1 MRLLAAAFCLL
12 ALPAAAGEFRAVGEN
27 AAVLYDAPSRQAT
40 PLFVAT
46 RYYPLEIV
54 VELEAWAKV
63 RDHTGAISWVE
74 KRLLTDKRMVVVT
87 ATSAEAHER
96 PEDGAPV
103 AFVAAQNVAL
113 ELLEPAPKGSQEGS
127 PSEWL
132 HVRHA
137 DGADGFLRATACWG
151 G

>member
-1 MRLLAAAFCLL
+1 VRILAAALCLLAA
-12 ALPAAAGEFRAVGEN
+12 PAAAAEFRVVAES

-40 PLFVAT
+40 PLFVVT
-46 RYYPLEIV
+46 RDYPLEIV

-63 RDHTGAISWVE
+63 RDHTGALTWVE

-87 ATSAEAHER
+87 AASAEAHVR
-96 PEDGAPV
+96 PEEGAPV
-103 AFVAAQNVAL
+103 SFVAAQNVAL
-113 ELLEPAPKGSQEGS
+113 ELVEPAPEGS
-127 PSEWL
+127 PSGWL